1 MLNFI
6 STSFSIIKK
15 HGPKN
20 LFLRSCFR
28 KFLKILFPRGIFI
41 HLGNEYKVKI
51 IPDFIGYVNFG
62 GKHNRGW
69 HDCIDSLNGDEI
81 FLDIGAHIGLYT
93 LPAAIKLDRGKV
105 YAFEPAT
112 VNYQIL
118 TKHIKM
124 NNLVN
129 VEAKNLLVG
138 DLDKNIKFFE
148 QEKLVSPKNSIVMI
162 DKISHYNTVYKKQV
176 SLDNYFKDLDVVPN
190 VIKIDVEGAEVLVM
204 NGAKKLITKSKPK
217 IYLSIHPGRINQLG
231 QSIEELLELINNLN
245 YNIFDISMN
254 RPKSINLD
262 EYILIPK

>member
-1 MLNFI
+1 MLNLI
-6 STSFSIIKK
+6 STTLSNLKEY
-15 HGPKN
+15 GPKN
-20 LFLRSCFR
+20 LSLRKFFR
-28 KFLKILFPRGIFI
+28 KIINILFRNGIFI
-41 HLGNEYKVKI
+41 HLGNKYKVKV

-62 GKHNRGW
+62 GKHNMGW
-69 HDCIDSLNGDEI
+69 NDCIDSLNGDET
-81 FLDIGAHIGLYT
+81 FFDIGAHIGLYT
-93 LPAAIKLDRGKV
+93 LPAAIKLSKGKV

-112 VNYQIL
+112 INYKIL

-124 NNLVN
+124 NSLVN

-138 DLDKNIKFFE
+138 DLDKNVKFFE